1 MNGLIDV
8 ALGRTRTVLLTLF
21 LTLTAGLW
29 AYITIPKESSPDVN
43 IPVMYVLLTH
53 QGISPEDAER
63 MLIRPMERELRSIEG
78 VKEMRA
84 TAYEGG
90 ANVVLEFDAG
100 FDADR
105 ALSDVRAK
113 VDIAKADLP
122 AETDEPSIHEVNVS
136 LFPVLVVTLSGA
148 VPERTLLKIAR
159 DLKDEI
165 EAIPAVL
172 EVNIGGNREEQVEI
186 VVDPARVESY
196 NLVAQDVT
204 GFMTRTNKLVAAGA
218 IDTGKGRFS
227 IKVPGVIETV
237 QDIMTLPIKTSG
249 DGVIRLSDIASI
261 RKGFQDPTSVARVDG
276 RPALAL
282 EVSKR
287 SGENIIETIDR
298 VREVVD
304 EERTHW
310 PETVS
315 VGYSQDQSDDIR
327 SMLSDLQNSVIAAIV
342 LVMVVVVAALGPRSG
357 LLVGVA
363 IPGSFL
369 MGILALAAMGQSMN
383 LVVLFSLILATGML
397 VDGAIIVV
405 EYADRRMAEGE
416 GRRAAYTQA
425 AQRMAWPVISS
436 TATTLAAFLPMVF
449 WTGIV
454 GEFMKY
460 LPITLLMT
468 LSASLLMA
476 LIFVPT
482 LGALVG
488 RPGAA
493 DTETLA
499 ALALSEEG
507 DLSQLKGW
515 TGRYAR
521 LLSAA
526 LARPG
531 MVVAGAF
538 GLLVASW
545 VLYGAFGRGVEFFP
559 DIEPKQAVVY
569 VHARGNMSIAER
581 NAIVREVERR
591 VLEYGDAFDTVYAR
605 AGEIAD
611 REAAEDVIGAIS
623 LELKDWQLR
632 RPAKAVFA
640 DIRARVAD
648 LAGIEVE
655 IRKKEEGPPVGK
667 PVQLQLASRDPKLLP
682 AAIEHARRGLAEL
695 GGFVDVEDNRP
706 IPGIQW
712 ELKVDRAQAAKFGVD
727 VSAVGEVVQMATKGL
742 KISAY
747 RPDDSDDEVDIV
759 VRYPVDFRTVEQL
772 NRLRVAT
779 AQGSVPISSFVSV
792 TPHQRTGKL
801 SRSDAKRVMTVKADV
816 DPGLLV
822 DAQVH
827 RLRGWLAANPLP
839 QGVSFTFKG
848 QDEEQ
853 KKSQE
858 FLGRAF
864 LVALFLIA
872 MILVTQFNS
881 FYSAFLILS
890 AVVMSTIG
898 VMLGLLITHQP
909 FGVIMSGIGVVS
921 LAGIVVNNNIVL
933 IDTYDHLK
941 REFADPREAIV
952 RTGAQ
957 RLRPVMLTTG
967 TTVLGLLPMMFMV
980 NIDFVNRGVTVGAP
994 SMQWWT
1000 QLSTGIVFGLSFAT
1014 VLTLVVTPCAL
1025 LLQARLAEG
1034 MGRLGARL
1042 RRRKG

>member
-1 MNGLIDV
+1 M
-8 ALGRTRTVLLTLF
+8 
-21 LTLTAGLW
+21 AGLW
-29 AYITIPKESSPDVN
+29 SHITIPKESSPDVN
-43 IPVMYVLLTH
+43 IPIMYVLMTH

-90 ANVVLEFDAG
+90 ANIILEFDAG
-100 FDADR
+100 FDADK

-122 AETDEPSIHEVNVS
+122 NETDEPSIHEVNVS

-159 DLKDEI
+159 ELKNEI

-186 VVDPARVESY
+186 VIDPTRVESY
-196 NLVAQDVT
+196 NLVAQDIT
-204 GFMTRTNKLVAAGA
+204 SFMTRSNKLVAAGT
-218 IDTGKGRFS
+218 IDTGKRRFP

-237 QDIMTLPIKTSG
+237 RDIMDLPVKAAG
-249 DGVIRLSDIASI
+249 DGVIRLADIASI
-261 RKGFQDPTSVARVDG
+261 RKGFKDPTSVARVNG
-276 RPALAL
+276 QPA
-282 EVSKR
+282 
-287 SGENIIETIDR
+287 
-298 VREVVD
+298 
-304 EERTHW
+304 
-310 PETVS
+310 
-315 VGYSQDQSDDIR
+315 
-327 SMLSDLQNSVIAAIV
+327 IA
-342 LVMVVVVAALGPRSG
+342 LVMVLMVAALGTRSG

-369 MGILALAAMGQSMN
+369 MGILAPAAMGQSMN

-405 EYADRRMAEGE
+405 EYADRKMAEGAS
-416 GRRAAYTQA
+416 RRTAHMQA
-425 AQRMAWPVISS
+425 SQRMAWPMISS

-449 WTGIV
+449 WTGVV

-460 LPITLLMT
+460 LPITLMMT

-476 LIFVPT
+476 LIFVPA

-488 RPGAA
+488 KPGSA
-493 DTETLA
+493 DPKVLTSLS
-499 ALALSEEG
+499 LSEGG
-507 DLSQLKGW
+507 DLNALTGW
-515 TGRYAR
+515 TGAYVR
-521 LLSAA
+521 LLGRA
-526 LARPG
+526 LNRPG
-531 MVVAGAF
+531 WVVAGAF
-538 GLLVASW
+538 VLLIASQI
-545 VLYGAFGRGVEFFP
+545 LYGAFGRGVEFFP

-569 VHARGNMSIAER
+569 VHARGNMSVTER
-581 NAIVREVERR
+581 DAIVHEVERR

-632 RPAKAVFA
+632 RPARAVFA
-640 DIRARVAD
+640 DIRARTAD
-648 LAGIEVE
+648 MAGIEVE
-655 IRKKEEGPPVGK
+655 IRKREEGPPVGK
-667 PVQLQLASRDPKLLP
+667 PVALQLASRDPSRLP
-682 AAIEHARRGLAEL
+682 GAIEHVRRGMAEL
-695 GGFVDVEDNRP
+695 GGFIDIEDNRP

-712 ELKVDRAQAAKFGVD
+712 ELKVGRAQAAKFGVD
-727 VSAVGEVVQMATKGL
+727 VSAVGDVVQLVSKGL
-742 KISAY
+742 KLSDY
-747 RPDDSDDEVDIV
+747 RPDDADDEVDIV

-772 NRLRVAT
+772 GRLRVAT
-779 AQGSVPISSFVSV
+779 AQGSIPISGFVSI

-801 SRSDAKRVMTVKADV
+801 TRSDAKRVMTVKADV
-816 DPGLLV
+816 EPGLLV
-822 DAQVH
+822 DNQVQ
-827 RLRGWLAANPLP
+827 RLRGWLEANPLP
-839 QGVSFTFKG
+839 REIGSKFKG

-853 KKSQE
+853 KKSQA

-864 LVALFLIA
+864 LIAL
-872 MILVTQFNS
+872 ILVTQFNS

-933 IDTYDHLK
+933 IDTYDQLK
-941 REFADPREAIV
+941 REFTDPREAVI

-957 RLRPVMLTTG
+957 RLRPVMLTIG
-967 TTVLGLLPMMFMV
+967 TTILGLLPMMFML
-980 NIDFVNRGVTVGAP
+980 NIDFVARDVTVGAP

-1000 QLSTGIVFGLSFAT
+1000 QLSTGIVFGLGFAT

-1025 LLQARLAEG
+1025 LLKVRLIDG
-1034 MGRLGARL
+1034 MGRLRARIL
-1042 RRRKG
+1042 RRSGLPPRQ